1 MSMTAKDRARL
12 QAYLRTMLR
21 NPDVALD
28 APARSG
34 GTVHLRIGDDVL
46 GTVDQVDDEGERSWA
61 VTLIVLED
69 DLLA

>member
-1 MSMTAKDRARL
+1 MISQADRARL
-12 QAYLRTMLR
+12 QTYLRRMLR

-28 APARSG
+28 APARAKG
-34 GTVHLRIGDDVL
+34 AVHLRIGDDVL

-69 DLLA
+69 DL